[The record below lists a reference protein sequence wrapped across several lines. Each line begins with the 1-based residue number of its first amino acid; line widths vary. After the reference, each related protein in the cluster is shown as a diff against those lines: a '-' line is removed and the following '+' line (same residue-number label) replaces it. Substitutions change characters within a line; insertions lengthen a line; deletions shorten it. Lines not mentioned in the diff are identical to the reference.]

1 MSNTAKN
8 QTPTSSNE
16 GDEEQDGVREPWW
29 SLNFPILVLL
39 GMFLF
44 TALFVPT
51 EWIQTLQELVKREPV
66 KVHETFASRTAEV
79 DAMLERGE
87 SVPTKDLSRLKLDIC
102 LRRILRA
109 GPMSEPHLEEAKTML
124 LELEQ
129 QRVVET
135 SVDGEK
141 TLERAFA
148 KKLAARFPRLDDKRL
163 ARELEQFFE
172 QYRAASGKTHVG
184 P

>member
-1 MSNTAKN
+1 MQATN
-8 QTPTSSNE
+8 QDDNDIPSE
-16 GDEEQDGVREPWW
+16 DGVREPWW

-51 EWIQTLQELVKREPV
+51 EWIRSLQELVKSEPV
-66 KVHETFASRTAEV
+66 NVHETFAAHTAEV

-87 SVPTKDLSRLKLDIC
+87 SVPAKDLSRLKLDIC
-102 LRRILRA
+102 LRRIMRA
-109 GPMSEPHLEEAKTML
+109 GPMSEPHLEEAKTLL
-124 LELEQ
+124 LELER

-135 SVDGEK
+135 SVDGER
-141 TLERAFA
+141 TLERAMA
-148 KKLAARFPRLDDKRL
+148 RKLAARFPRLDEEKL
-163 ARELEQFFE
+163 AHELERFFE
-172 QYRAASGKTHVG
+172 QHRTASSKTTTA